1 MKILVAG
8 SSGYFAGILIPRLLE
23 AGHEVI
29 GVDLL
34 ENRKLPIETLSL
46 DLQNADELLS
56 KTINHQID
64 VIVNLATQIDFA
76 VLNQQDLYKNNV
88 VSNTNLLTLAKS
100 KGVKNYIYTSSNSI
114 FLGLNNPII
123 RHDDPPTPIDD
134 YGRSKVEC
142 EKNIRR
148 VSGLMNFQIIRCP
161 NIIDAGRVGMLSVL
175 YDILKND
182 ATLWVI
188 GDGGIRHQTL
198 YAQDLATFIL
208 ESLNLST
215 SNIVN
220 LGSEGIPTLR
230 EMYED
235 LAKRVGSRSK
245 VRSVPSWLVLPLM
258 KLAYKLNLSPLGP
271 YQFRML
277 TRSFAFETDWRSL
290 PIEWRP
296 SKSNTDMLEIA
307 YHYYMNATVV
317 ENQTLS
323 ANKSSATR
331 GLARILTRIK
341 L

>member
-29 GVDLL
+29 GADLL
-34 ENRKLPIETLSL
+34 ENKNLPIETLLL
-46 DLQNADELLS
+46 DLQNENELLS
-56 KTINHQID
+56 KTINYEID

-88 VSNTNLLTLAKS
+88 VSNSNLLTLAKN
-100 KGVKNYIYTSSNSI
+100 KGVKNFIYTSSNSI
-114 FLGLNNPII
+114 FLGLTNPII
-123 RHDDPPTPIDD
+123 KVADLPSPIDD

-142 EKNIRR
+142 ENNIQR
-148 VSGLMNFQIIRCP
+148 VSGEMNFQIVRCP

-188 GDGGIRHQTL
+188 GDGKIRHQTL
-198 YAQDLATFIL
+198 YAQDLATFIIA
-208 ESLNLST
+208 SLDLRT

-220 LGSEGIPTLR
+220 IGSEGIPTLR

-235 LAKRVGSRSK
+235 LAKRVGSSSR

-277 TRSFAFETDWRSL
+277 TRSFAFESDWRAL
-290 PIEWRP
+290 PIEWSP

-307 YHYYMNATVV
+307 YHYYMNSSSGETQA
-317 ENQTLS
+317 LS

-331 GLARILTRIK
+331 GLARILTKIK
-341 L
+341 I